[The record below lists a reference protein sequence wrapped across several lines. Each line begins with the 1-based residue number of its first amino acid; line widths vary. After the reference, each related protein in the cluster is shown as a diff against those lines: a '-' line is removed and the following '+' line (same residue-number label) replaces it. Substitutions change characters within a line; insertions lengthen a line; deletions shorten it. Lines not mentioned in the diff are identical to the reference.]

1 MVRMAVFEK
10 LALWC
15 DTQRRAGPE
24 SMAVDEWLLETT
36 GSPVLRVYGW
46 LGNWGSLGYFGKIS
60 EARAAISGLEW
71 VRRWTGGGFVDHRSD
86 WTYTLAIP
94 AGEEIHRLRGAES
107 YRQIHAALAEAL
119 VAEGIHA
126 RLSSGEHQTGAGL
139 CFINPVGHD
148 LVDATGRKLAGAGQR
163 RTKSGL
169 LHQGS
174 VTLPCTETAGDM
186 RAERLADALAHE
198 WKHVDLKVPT
208 AVIGKKQRDR
218 YAAADWTTR
227 C

>member
-1 MVRMAVFEK
+1 MAVFEK
-10 LALWC
+10 LDLWC
-15 DTQRRAGPE
+15 DTQRRPGPE
-24 SMAVDEWLLETT
+24 SMAIDEWLLETT

-60 EARAAISGLEW
+60 EARAAISGLDW

-107 YRQIHAALAEAL
+107 YRLIHAALAVAL
-119 VAEGIHA
+119 VAEGFDA
-126 RLSSGEHQTGAGL
+126 SLSSGEHKTGAGL
-139 CFINPVGHD
+139 CFNNPVGHD
-148 LVDATGRKLAGAGQR
+148 LVDNTGRKLAGAGQR

-174 VTLPCTETAGDM
+174 VALPCTETVGALRAG
-186 RAERLADALAHE
+186 RFAQALAHE
-198 WKHVDLKVPT
+198 WKQVDLTVPT
-208 AVIGKKQRDR
+208 AAIGKKLRER
-218 YAAADWTTR
+218 YETMDWTTR